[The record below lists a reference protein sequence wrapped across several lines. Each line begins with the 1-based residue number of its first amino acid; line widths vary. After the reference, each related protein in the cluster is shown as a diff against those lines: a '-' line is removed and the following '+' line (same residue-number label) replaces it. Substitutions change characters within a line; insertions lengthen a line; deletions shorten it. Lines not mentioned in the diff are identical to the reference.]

1 MVCKGTKNIRY
12 RQIDVR
18 FFVFFLDITYIFAM
32 SLMKKD
38 KKHAKHIS
46 VDKIRHINRFCLHMS
61 EKYSTFVG
69 GKRNTSRN
77 EKYS

>member
-1 MVCKGTKNIRY
+1 MN
-12 RQIDVR
+12 VR

-61 EKYSTFVG
+61 EKCSTFVG
-69 GKRNTSRN
+69 GMRISIAHIFSQACRMVCMVGLG
-77 EKYS
+77 

>member
-1 MVCKGTKNIRY
+1 MN
-12 RQIDVR
+12 VR

-38 KKHAKHIS
+38 KKHAKHIG

-61 EKYSTFVG
+61 EKCSTFVG
-69 GKRNTSRN
+69 GMRISIAYIFSQANPKNYEETTTKS
-77 EKYS
+77 